1 MRSGKISLS
10 ALLGLLAALGAAPAH
25 SGEAADYPDLPPLQA
40 VSRAMAAY
48 PQVQAARARVR
59 MEQANER
66 KLQAGSY
73 EYSARLS
80 EQQRTVRT
88 DPQQHLNE
96 WSIELDRPLRLPGK
110 AVLDGRIGAQGVSQ
124 AELAYGDA
132 MHEAGRTLLKL
143 WFDWGRADS
152 QARQWETQVATL
164 KQQSAI
170 VDKRV
175 KAGDAPRLEALMAQ
189 AAVAQAEASLQQA
202 NLQRQMAA
210 NDLTQRFP
218 AIPLPARPTLSVPAP
233 LQHDL
238 PYWRDAIL
246 KDNHELRLAQGRVR
260 HWQLVASRTQADRM
274 PDPTVGLHYSSER
287 GGEERVVGVSV
298 SIPLPG
304 AARAAGADSARAQ
317 AEEAVATEAALVSRL
332 NADIANLYASAD
344 AAYGTW
350 LKAREVASGMAQNAE
365 LMGRAYALGEANLT
379 DLLTARRQA
388 NDAELAATLARLN
401 AAEGHY
407 RLQLDAHRLWPLD
420 TDEGEAP
427 HPGE

>member
-1 MRSGKISLS
+1 MSLS
-10 ALLGLLAALGAAPAH
+10 ALLGLLAVLGAASARA
-25 SGEAADYPDLPPLQA
+25 GEVADHPDLPPLQA
-40 VSRAMAAY
+40 VTRAMAAY

-80 EQQRTVRT
+80 EQQRTVRI
-88 DPQQHLNE
+88 DPQQRLNE
-96 WSIELDRPLRLPGK
+96 WGIELDRPLRLPGK
-110 AVLDGRIGAQGVSQ
+110 AALDDKIGAQGVSQ

-132 MHEAGRTLLKL
+132 MHEAGRTLLRL
-143 WFDWGRADS
+143 WFDWARADS
-152 QARQWETQVATL
+152 RARQWETQVTTL

-189 AAVAQAEASLQQA
+189 AAVAQAEVSLQQA
-202 NLQRQMAA
+202 NLQRRMAA

-218 AIPLPARPTLSVPAP
+218 FIPLPTRPILGVPAP
-233 LQHDL
+233 LQHGL

-246 KDNHELRLAQGRVR
+246 KDNHELRLAQGQVR
-260 HWQLVASRTQADRM
+260 HWQLVAARAQADRT

-287 GGEERVVGVSV
+287 GGEERVLGVSV

-304 AARAAGADSARAQ
+304 AARAAGADSARAR
-317 AEEAVATEAALVSRL
+317 ADEAVDMEAALASRI
-332 NADIANLYASAD
+332 NADIANLYANAD

-350 LKAREVASGMAQNAE
+350 RKAREVASGMAKNAD
-365 LMGRAYALGEANLT
+365 LMGRAYTLGEANLS

-388 NDAELAATLARLN
+388 NEAELAVTLAQLD

-420 TDEGEAP
+420 TDEGQAG
-427 HPGE
+427 HPGK